1 MHVRFKDQA
10 LRLGLLATALTL
22 STPAMAQVAPPNAGQ
37 VLRDAQRPV
46 TPPAPAARP
55 TLSVPDEKDPAADP
69 GQKVTLR
76 DLRIEGAAHLPMAD
90 LRPLVA
96 DLTGREVTLTDLRA
110 GARRIT
116 AYYRSQGFVVAR
128 AFIPAQDVVDQT
140 LVIQVLEGKLV
151 SSTAVNHSAVHDHVL
166 RAMLDAQNLNGK
178 VIASSTLDRA
188 LLLLADLPSVG
199 KVAGKLRPGAE
210 VGASD
215 LVVSVDPGKRYE
227 GLVSIDTHGNRYTG
241 QNRLNAQGALN
252 SPLGLGDRLSGQ
264 VTATDESMVYGRL
277 AYDLPIGGHG
287 LRAGAAVSE
296 STYELGQEFANLDAA
311 GTARTAGVYALYP
324 LVRGVNRNIW
334 LTGNLEARRLKDEI
348 ASVNTT
354 TRKDA
359 TVATLEA
366 YGDTVDALLGGGYT
380 TWRVSGGV
388 GNLSIKSP
396 NALAADQIG
405 PRTDGD
411 YRKLVLS
418 ASRLQ
423 ALTPRTSLRLSVS
436 GQMASKNLD
445 SSEKF
450 VLGGAY
456 GVRAYPQ
463 GEGAGDTGWMANVE
477 LSRQVLPMLQLAAF
491 YDAGHIEFNKTVYAP
506 GKADLDLRGFGVSAY
521 AERGPIN
528 AKVSVAWRSGTD
540 PATTAPDHSPRVW
553 ASLGWRF

>member
-10 LRLGLLATALTL
+10 LRLSLLATALTF
-22 STPAMAQVAPPNAGQ
+22 STPVLAQVLPPNAGQ
-37 VLRDAQRPV
+37 VLRDTQRPV
-46 TPPAPAARP
+46 TPSAPAARP
-55 TLSVPDEKDPAADP
+55 TLSVPDEKDPSADP

-76 DLRIEGAAHLPMAD
+76 AIRIEGAVHLPVAD
-90 LRPLVA
+90 LQPLVA

-116 AYYRSQGFVVAR
+116 AYYRSHGFVVAR
-128 AFIPAQDVVDQT
+128 AFIPAQDVAEQT

-151 SSTAVNHSAVHDHVL
+151 SSKAVNRSAVHDHVL
-166 RAMLDAQNLNGK
+166 RAVLDAQNLNGK
-178 VIASSTLDRA
+178 VISSSTTDRG

-215 LVVSVDPGKRYE
+215 LVVNVDAGKRYE
-227 GLVSIDTHGNRYTG
+227 GLVSVDTYGNRYTG

-252 SPLGLGDRLSGQ
+252 SPLGLGDRLSAQ

-277 AYDLPIGGHG
+277 AYDLPIGGNG
-287 LRAGAAVSE
+287 LRAGAAASE
-296 STYELGQEFANLDAA
+296 STYELGQEFANLDAT
-311 GTARTAGVYALYP
+311 GTAQTAGLYALYP
-324 LVRGVNRNIW
+324 LVRGLNRNVW

-348 ASVNTT
+348 ASVNATI
-354 TRKDA
+354 RKDA
-359 TVATLEA
+359 TVATFEA
-366 YGDTVDALLGGGYT
+366 YGDNVDAHLGGGYS
-380 TWRVSGGV
+380 TWRVSGVIGD
-388 GNLSIKSP
+388 LQIKSP
-396 NALAADQIG
+396 DALAVDQIG
-405 PRTDGD
+405 PRTNGE

-423 ALTPRTSLRLSVS
+423 SVTPRTSLWLSVS

-463 GEGAGDTGWMANVE
+463 GEGAGDTGWMVNIE
-477 LSRQVLPMLQLAAF
+477 LRRQVLPMLQLAAF
-491 YDAGHIEFNKTVYAP
+491 YDAGHVDFTKTVYAP
-506 GKADLDLRGFGVSAY
+506 GKADVDLRGFGVSAS
-521 AERGPIN
+521 ADRGPIN
-528 AKVSVAWRSGTD
+528 AKVSLAWRAETD
-540 PATTAPDHSPRVW
+540 PATTAPERSPRVW